1 VIARDAGQNAS
12 QNARVLDQFTRQAEP
27 YAELVSARQS
37 LPKADPL
44 VDLIAPHSGLRV
56 LDVGCGT
63 GQFAV
68 TIAPI
73 VAEVVGLDLT
83 PAMLEQAQECADR
96 AGVGNIRWITGDS
109 VALPLAD
116 GTFDLVVSRSMFHHA
131 EDPVATLAEMRRVCA
146 ADGRIFVS
154 DLSPDPTKGP
164 AFDAIELLRDPSHKH
179 ALPLEELRRLGQEE
193 GLSEIALHTGAT
205 SLPLKT
211 VLATSFPPEG
221 MLDHV
226 RALLA
231 RDAAMGADIFGLKVE
246 MREGALW
253 VTYPTAIVGWKAI

>member
-1 VIARDAGQNAS
+1 MIGQDTGQNAG

-37 LPKADPL
+37 PPKSDPL

-68 TIAPI
+68 TIAPL
-73 VAEVVGLDLT
+73 VAGVVGLDLT
-83 PAMLEQAQECADR
+83 PAMLEQAQEHADR
-96 AGVGNIRWITGDS
+96 VGVDNIRWMTADS
-109 VALPLAD
+109 IALPLAD
-116 GTFDLVVSRSMFHHA
+116 GMFDVVVSRSMFHHA
-131 EDPVATLAEMRRVCA
+131 ADPAATLAEMRRVCA
-146 ADGRIFVS
+146 AGGRIFVS
-154 DLSPDPTKGP
+154 DLSPDPSRGP
-164 AFDAIELLRDPSHKH
+164 AFDTIELLRDPSHKH
-179 ALPLEELRRLGQEE
+179 ALPIEELRRLGQEE
-193 GLSEIALHTGAT
+193 GLLEIALRTGAT
-205 SLPLKT
+205 SLPLET

-253 VTYPTAIVGWKAI
+253 VTYPTAIVGWRAI